1 MKAYTYN
8 YKQQVQILTILLFI
22 LVFIAGCS
30 STKYIEDYQSIVT
43 DVKIDSIDK
52 QFEEQAYNYVQK
64 DIRPSG
70 TIGLNVKVYNL
81 FNTKNGKY
89 KTANIKPLGSP
100 PPILDSALVEISRNQ
115 IEKFLK
121 SKGYFNAKVKSEIK
135 VAKKKAKLKF
145 VAKPGPAFFVNKLSY
160 GIPDT
165 TIKALYLANKIAFT
179 HLHEG
184 VRYDEDSLAYEREQI
199 YQVMRQ
205 NGYRFFERPYVR
217 YEPDSNQN
225 NSKVS
230 VKLIIDNPID
240 GSKHS
245 IYTIDTT
252 NIIIA
257 ENSEGFSN
265 LDRLRLA
272 DSLKNKRAF
281 NGLRFTDLS
290 TKFRRN
296 PIVRYNFIKTGEIY
310 DIRKENLTYDRLYQ
324 LNVFKNVKIEYIL
337 AKDSS
342 NKINPVILLV
352 PQKRMSNRIEG
363 EVPFNNGTVGFT
375 LSNTYTN
382 NNFLKGAE
390 RFQFQVKGGLQAKRT
405 ENRSIFE
412 DVYQRDFSI
421 SASLSVPRLMIPFIN
436 IPQMGKNG
444 MPYTTFS
451 TSYLYALQKDITI
464 RRIFINSVSY
474 DWVET
479 KSKLHS
485 FTPLNIEYRFGSVLI
500 DTLDKSDIDK
510 YNANKELLENNF
522 YNIKL
527 LGRKDFTLGIK
538 YAYTLNSEKLLQNR
552 SFVYFKGNM
561 DIAGNLLQLASR
573 TFGEKHDPKNGD
585 FGEIFG
591 LPFNQYVRPEIDV
604 RWYRSLGGDRQ
615 FIARLNTGVGYAYGN
630 STAIPFE
637 KLFYAGGSSG
647 IRAWQARTLGPGNY
661 NRDVI
666 ASAVARNASFGI
678 DQLGQMRIETNFE
691 YRYLLIN
698 KLFGGKLKGA
708 AFVDMGNIWNISA
721 GNPQPETYFKFDQLG
736 KQIAVGT
743 GLGFRYDVEFFVF
756 RFDLG
761 LKIKDPQFVG
771 SEQWVISKFLQ
782 GGRTFKR
789 NYVITHNPD
798 EYRFMQYNFG
808 IGFPF

>member
-1 MKAYTYN
+1 MKAYKFN

-22 LVFIAGCS
+22 LVFIAGCA
-30 STKYIEDYQSIVT
+30 STKYIEDYQAIVT
-43 DVKIDSIDK
+43 KVKIDSIDK

-70 TIGLNVKVYNL
+70 TIGLNVGIYNI
-81 FNTKNGKY
+81 FNTKDGKY

-121 SKGYFNAKVKSEIK
+121 SKGYFNAKVKSEIN
-135 VAKKKAKLKF
+135 VLHKKAKLRF
-145 VAKPGPAFFVNKLSY
+145 VANPGPAFAVNEVSY
-160 GIPDT
+160 QIPDEHV
-165 TIKALYLANKIAFT
+165 KSLYLANKTAFT

-184 VRYDEDSLAYEREQI
+184 MRYDEDSLALEREQI

-205 NGYRFFERPYVR
+205 NGYRFFERQHVR
-217 YEPDSNQN
+217 YEPDSSQH

-230 VKLIIDNPID
+230 VKLIIDDPID
-240 GSKHS
+240 GTKHKV
-245 IYTIDTT
+245 YTIDST

-257 ENSEGFSN
+257 ENSGGFSDM
-265 LDRLRLA
+265 DRLS
-272 DSLKNKRAF
+272 DSLKTKRAF
-281 NGLRFTDLS
+281 RGVRFVDLS
-290 TKFRRN
+290 GKFRRN
-296 PIVRYNFIKTGEIY
+296 PIVRYDFLRAGEIY

-324 LNVFKNVKIEYIL
+324 LNVFKNVKIDYTL

-342 NKINPVILLV
+342 NKINPVIMLI
-352 PQKRMSNRIEG
+352 PQQRMSNRIEG

-375 LSNTYTN
+375 LSNTYTD

-390 RFQFQVKGGLQAKRT
+390 RFQFQVKGGLQARRIDNK
-405 ENRSIFE
+405 SIFN
-412 DVYQRDFSI
+412 DIYQRDFSVG
-421 SASLSVPRLMIPFIN
+421 ASLSVARLMIPFVT
-436 IPQMGKNG
+436 IPMMGKNG

-451 TSYLYALQKDITI
+451 SSYLYALQKNITV

-485 FTPLNIEYRFGSVLI
+485 FTPLNVEYRFGSILI
-500 DTLDKSDIDK
+500 DTLDKTDIDK
-510 YNANKELLENNF
+510 YNSNKKLLESNF

-527 LGRKDFTLGIK
+527 LGRKDFTLGMK
-538 YAYTLNSEKLLQNR
+538 YAYTLNGDKLLQNR
-552 SFVYFKGNM
+552 SFVYFRGNV
-561 DIAGNLLQLASR
+561 DIAGNFLQLSTSA
-573 TFGEKHDPKNGD
+573 FGDKHDPKNGD
-585 FGEIFG
+585 FGKIFG
-591 LPFNQYVRPEIDV
+591 LPFNQYVRPEVDL
-604 RWYRSLGGDRQ
+604 RWYKSLGGDRQ
-615 FIARLNTGVGYAYGN
+615 FIARVNTGIGYAYGN
-630 STAIPFE
+630 STAMPFE

-647 IRAWQARTLGPGNY
+647 VRAWQARTLGPGNY
-661 NRDVI
+661 NREVI
-666 ASAVARNASFGI
+666 ADSIARSASFGI

-698 KLFGGKLKGA
+698 KLFGAKLKGA
-708 AFVDMGNIWNISA
+708 AFLDMGNIWNISA
-721 GNPQPETYFKFDQLG
+721 GNPQPETYFKLDRLG
-736 KQIAVGT
+736 KQIAIGT
-743 GLGFRYDVEFFVF
+743 GVGFRYDVEFFVF

-771 SEQWVISKFLQ
+771 SEQWVINKFFN
-782 GGRTFKR
+782 GGKEFKR
-789 NYVITHNPD
+789 IYGISHNPD
-798 EYRFMQYNFG
+798 VYRFMQYNFG

>member
-1 MKAYTYN
+1 LKAYKFN

-22 LVFIAGCS
+22 LVFIAGCA
-30 STKYIEDYQSIVT
+30 STKYIEDYQAIVT
-43 DVKIDSIDK
+43 KVKIDSIDK

-70 TIGLNVKVYNL
+70 TIGLNVGIYNI
-81 FNTKNGKY
+81 FNTKDGKY

-121 SKGYFNAKVKSEIK
+121 SKGYFNAKVKSEIN
-135 VAKKKAKLKF
+135 VLHKKAKLRF
-145 VAKPGPAFFVNKLSY
+145 VANPGPAFAVNEVSY
-160 GIPDT
+160 QIPDEHV
-165 TIKALYLANKIAFT
+165 KSLYLANKTAFT

-184 VRYDEDSLAYEREQI
+184 MRYDEDSLALEREQI

-205 NGYRFFERPYVR
+205 NGYRFFERQHVR
-217 YEPDSNQN
+217 YEPDSSQH

-230 VKLIIDNPID
+230 VKLIIDDPID
-240 GSKHS
+240 GTKHKV
-245 IYTIDTT
+245 YTIDST

-257 ENSEGFSN
+257 ENSGGFSDM
-265 LDRLRLA
+265 DRLS
-272 DSLKNKRAF
+272 DSLKTKRAF
-281 NGLRFTDLS
+281 RGVRFVDLS
-290 TKFRRN
+290 GKFRRN
-296 PIVRYNFIKTGEIY
+296 PIVRYDFLRAGEIY

-324 LNVFKNVKIEYIL
+324 LNVFKNVKIDYTL

-342 NKINPVILLV
+342 NKINPVIMLI
-352 PQKRMSNRIEG
+352 PQQRMSNRIEG

-375 LSNTYTN
+375 LSNTYTD

-390 RFQFQVKGGLQAKRT
+390 RFQFQVKGGLQARRIDNK
-405 ENRSIFE
+405 SIFN
-412 DVYQRDFSI
+412 DIYQRDFSVG
-421 SASLSVPRLMIPFIN
+421 ASLSVARLMIPFVT
-436 IPQMGKNG
+436 IPMMGKNG

-451 TSYLYALQKDITI
+451 SSYLYALQKNITV

-485 FTPLNIEYRFGSVLI
+485 FTPLNVEYRFGSILI
-500 DTLDKSDIDK
+500 DTLDKTDIDK
-510 YNANKELLENNF
+510 YNSNKKLLESNF

-527 LGRKDFTLGIK
+527 LGRKDFTLGMK
-538 YAYTLNSEKLLQNR
+538 YAYTLNGDKLLQNR
-552 SFVYFKGNM
+552 SFVYFRGNV
-561 DIAGNLLQLASR
+561 DIAGNFLQLSTSA
-573 TFGEKHDPKNGD
+573 FGDKHDPKNGD
-585 FGEIFG
+585 FGKIFG
-591 LPFNQYVRPEIDV
+591 LPFNQYVRPEVDL
-604 RWYRSLGGDRQ
+604 RWYKSLGGDRQ
-615 FIARLNTGVGYAYGN
+615 FIARVNTGIGYAYGN
-630 STAIPFE
+630 STAMPFE

-647 IRAWQARTLGPGNY
+647 VRAWQARTLGPGNY
-661 NRDVI
+661 NREVI
-666 ASAVARNASFGI
+666 ADSIARSASFGI

-698 KLFGGKLKGA
+698 KLFGAKLKGA
-708 AFVDMGNIWNISA
+708 AFLDMGNIWNISA
-721 GNPQPETYFKFDQLG
+721 GNPQPETYFKLDRLG
-736 KQIAVGT
+736 KQIAIGT
-743 GLGFRYDVEFFVF
+743 GVGFRYDVEFFVF

-771 SEQWVISKFLQ
+771 SEQWVINKFFN
-782 GGRTFKR
+782 GGKEFKR
-789 NYVITHNPD
+789 IYGISHNPD
-798 EYRFMQYNFG
+798 VYRFMQYNFG